1 MNIRELLI
9 RIGVS
14 TSGVTGELDK
24 VDNKV
29 QKTKRSFEMLN
40 GAIALV
46 AGAAS
51 IRSIFAIGDEMLN
64 LQSQIGNATGDMAGA
79 AAQMDN
85 LSKHADAGRVAVNT
99 YIGSWAKMMSG
110 VKQFGGTADDTTK
123 FMDTLSAAFVSNG
136 TDTNTANAALFQL
149 SQTMQGG
156 QVQGEEMNSLID
168 AQGELFHDIAVEIGG
183 TVTGYKKMQAAGKVS
198 SEMLL
203 KAVNKFYDKYQGRV
217 EKMPMTVQQAMTK
230 IGNQWKMGIAHMNQ
244 ATPFISDI
252 ASMIISLGD
261 KGAAALGWLVDALGG
276 TNAALQDLKWQ
287 VVGFVALFTGAKLIG
302 ILTNPF
308 TYVIIA
314 IMAVIAVIQDL
325 VGWINGD
332 AKTAFGELF
341 GDFAQYQHY
350 IDDAKA
356 GWQIMKKDIM
366 DIVGIFRQLVALAKE
381 FDNSDFSK
389 TVAKGIQFAQNPF
402 GGGEDKPSSEP
413 VGFQNS
419 PFKRGWDML
428 TSSINRATGN
438 EQGAPSRVPDMLAGT
453 LNQPLKNGDVPG
465 TGVQPA
471 PFSIPESVYRPVP
484 VTFPGLPGDV
494 KKPMTSDRMP
504 NRNSVTINNNGNT
517 TASIVVQAQP
527 GQSPEQIGGAVVQKF
542 KEATAPKGGF
552 NPESLLQNAGAK

>member
-14 TSGVTGELDK
+14 SAGATSELDK

-40 GAIALV
+40 GAIALL

-51 IRSIFAIGDEMLN
+51 LRSILGIGDEMQN

-79 AAQMDN
+79 AAQMDV
-85 LSKHADAGRVAVNT
+85 LSKHADDGRVAVDT

-217 EKMPMTVQQAMTK
+217 ERMPMTVQQATTK
-230 IGNQWKMGIAHMNQ
+230 IGNQWKMAIAHMNQ

-252 ASMIISLGD
+252 ANMILMLGD

-276 TNAALQDLKWQ
+276 TSAALNDLKWQ
-287 VVGFVALFTGAKLIG
+287 VMGFVGLFAGAKLIG

-325 VGWINGD
+325 VAWIRGD

-356 GWQIMKKDIM
+356 GWEIMKKDIT
-366 DIVGIFRQLVALAKE
+366 DIVNIFRQLVALAKE
-381 FDNSDFSK
+381 FDNSKFSR
-389 TVAKGIQFAQNPF
+389 TVAKGIEFAQNPF
-402 GGGEDKPSSEP
+402 GAADNKNSEP
-413 VGFQNS
+413 PGFMNS
-419 PFKRGWDML
+419 PAKRGWDAL
-428 TSSINRATGN
+428 TSAINRATGN
-438 EQGAPSRVPDMLAGT
+438 DQNAPSRVPDALAGV
-453 LNQPLKNGDVPG
+453 LNQPLKDGALPG
-465 TGVQPA
+465 LNVQP
-471 PFSIPESVYRPVP
+471 VP
-484 VTFPGLPGDV
+484 ITFPGLPGV
-494 KKPMTSDRMP
+494 LKQPLTAERMP
-504 NRNSVTINNNGNT
+504 NRGGVTVNNNGNT
-517 TASIVVQAQP
+517 TATITVQTQP
-527 GQSPEQIGGAVVQKF
+527 SQSPEQVGSAIVQKF
-542 KEATAPKGGF
+542 KDITKPAGGF
-552 NPESLLQNAGAK
+552 NTESLLQNAGAK